1 MKCSE
6 ILNAAE
12 DAGLPSRFR
21 KSLGLVLRW
30 ECVYAPDG
38 ETIRWENDP
47 DDPGGA
53 TFAGLTV
60 KHDRIA
66 PPPAEP
72 TARAIAAHY
81 YETDWMPFAGL
92 PSPVQ
97 EVCFVQGVNQGTR
110 TAVRMLQN
118 AINDYGENITVD
130 GLLGEK
136 SRRAAMAV
144 PDSAGL
150 AMAFLQKSRRRYEA
164 IIVGNPKLEKFRGGW
179 MNRLE
184 AVKKELVA

>member
-1 MKCSE
+1 VKRSD

-30 ECVYAPDG
+30 ECVYLPDG

-81 YETDWMPFAGL
+81 YECDWLPFAGL

-118 AINDYGENITVD
+118 AINDYGANIIVD
-130 GLLGEK
+130 GILGEK
-136 SRRAAMAV
+136 TRRSAMAS
-144 PDSAGL
+144 PDSTGL

-164 IIVGNPKLEKFRGGW
+164 IMVGNPRLEKFRNGW

-184 AVKKELVA
+184 AIKRELVA

>member
-1 MKCSE
+1 MKRSD

-81 YETDWMPFAGL
+81 YEADWMPFAGL

-110 TAVRMLQN
+110 TAIRMLQHSV
-118 AINDYGENITVD
+118 NDYGFHIEVD
-130 GLLGEK
+130 GILGEK
-136 SRRAAMAV
+136 TRRSAMAS
-144 PDSAGL
+144 PDSTGL

-164 IIVGNPKLEKFRGGW
+164 IIAGNPRLEKFRDGW

-184 AVKKELVA
+184 AIKRELVA

>member
-1 MKCSE
+1 MKRSD

-30 ECVYAPDG
+30 ECVYLPDG

-81 YETDWMPFAGL
+81 YECDWLPFAGL

-118 AINDYGENITVD
+118 AINDYGANIIVD
-130 GLLGEK
+130 GILGEK
-136 SRRAAMAV
+136 TRRSAMAS
-144 PDSAGL
+144 PDSTGL

-164 IIVGNPKLEKFRGGW
+164 IMVGNPRLEKFRNGW

-184 AVKKELVA
+184 AIKRELVA

>member
-1 MKCSE
+1 MKRSD
-6 ILNAAE
+6 ILAAAAG
-12 DAGLPSRFR
+12 AGLPARFR
-21 KSLGLVLRW
+21 KSLGLLLRW
-30 ECVYAPDG
+30 ECVYEPDG

-47 DDPGGA
+47 ADPGGA

-60 KHDRIA
+60 LHDKIA

-72 TARAIAAHY
+72 TARAVAAHY
-81 YETDWMPFAGL
+81 YESDWMPFAGL

-110 TAVRMLQN
+110 TAIRMLQN
-118 AINDYGENITVD
+118 AINDYGANLAVD
-130 GLLGEK
+130 GILGEK

-144 PDSAGL
+144 PDSTGL

-164 IIVGNPKLEKFRGGW
+164 IIAGNPRLERFRNGW

-184 AVKKELVA
+184 AIKKELVV

>member
-1 MKCSE
+1 MKRSD

-12 DAGLPSRFR
+12 DAGLPARFR
-21 KSLGLVLRW
+21 KSLALVLRW
-30 ECVYAPDG
+30 ECVYLPDG
-38 ETIRWENDP
+38 ETIKWENDP
-47 DDPGGA
+47 ADPGGA

-60 KHDRIA
+60 KHDKIA

-72 TARAIAAHY
+72 TARSIAAHY
-81 YETDWMPFAGL
+81 YSEDWMPFAGL

-97 EVCFVQGVNQGTR
+97 EVAFVQGVNQGTR
-110 TAVRMLQN
+110 TAIRMLQHS
-118 AINDYGENITVD
+118 INDYGAGLTVD
-130 GLLGEK
+130 GIIGEK
-136 SRRAAMAV
+136 TRRAAMAV
-144 PDSAGL
+144 PDSTGL

-164 IIVGNPKLEKFRGGW
+164 IIAGNPRLERFRRGW

>member
-1 MKCSE
+1 MKRSD

-12 DAGLPSRFR
+12 DAGLPARFR

-30 ECVYAPDG
+30 ECVYEPDG

-60 KHDRIA
+60 KHDRIS

-81 YETDWMPFAGL
+81 YEMDWMPFAGL

-97 EVCFVQGVNQGTR
+97 EVAFVQGVNQGTR

-118 AINDYGENITVD
+118 AINDYGANITVD
-130 GLLGEK
+130 GILGEK
-136 SRRAAMAV
+136 TRRSAMAS
-144 PDSAGL
+144 PDSTGL

-164 IIVGNPKLEKFRGGW
+164 IMVGNPKLEKFRNGW